1 MDTLKDKIKKIS
13 HPATQEMK
21 NKRAKRKQDREL
33 ISVSTAIA
41 AKISRAMR
49 HKDMKNS
56 ELATALGVAPGNITR
71 YLSGKVNFELKTL
84 IALEKVLDISLINKD
99 FISENEPHK
108 PTVKVLVIESSFR
121 PKEIDWKD
129 PFEVTSNI
137 SDSGYSRMEDF
148 KNQLDFYKHG

>member
-1 MDTLKDKIKKIS
+1 MNSLKDKIKNIS
-13 HPATQEMK
+13 RPATEEMK
-21 NKRAKRKQDREL
+21 NKREKRKREREL
-33 ISVSTAIA
+33 VAVSTAIA
-41 AKISRAMR
+41 AKVVRAMR
-49 HKDMKNS
+49 IKGMKNS
-56 ELATALGVAPGNITR
+56 ELAEALGVAPGNITR

-108 PTVKVLVIESSFR
+108 PTVKVLVIESSLR

-137 SDSGYSRMEDF
+137 TDSGYSRMEDF

>member
-41 AKISRAMR
+41 AKVSRAMR
-49 HKDMKNS
+49 LKDMKNS

-84 IALEKVLDISLINKD
+84 IAIEKVLEISLINKD
-99 FISENEPHK
+99 FLSENQRHK

-121 PKEIDWKD
+121 PKEIDWKN
-129 PFEVTSNI
+129 PFEVTSDI
-137 SDSGYSRMEDF
+137 TDSGYKEPADL
-148 KNQLDFYKHG
+148 KNHLDYYEHE